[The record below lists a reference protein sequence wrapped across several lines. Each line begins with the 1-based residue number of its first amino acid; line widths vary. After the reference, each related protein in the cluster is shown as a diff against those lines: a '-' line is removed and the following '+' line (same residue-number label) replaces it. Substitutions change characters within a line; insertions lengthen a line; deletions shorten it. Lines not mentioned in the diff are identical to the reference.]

1 MIAIDLHLSQ
11 DQFAS
16 LAQFGKDENIL
27 SPFNTISP
35 DKKKGRITHP
45 EVVLPDGSVRP
56 DFQAVLDVL
65 DKPAKT
71 VSLTFINQAQMMDMA
86 LFFAEN
92 ASAEQ
97 SVSISNDNGEMRLQS
112 PAPLQESMNVARAML
127 GPSPSEYLAL
137 EASLDLTAAWM
148 FWALLDRYRKQ
159 ESPVKL
165 EEFSA
170 LINEPYQ
177 GLSSLAAYFRET
189 LDLISPSKSEIKTAV
204 FRLVLL
210 GMITPSEKGYLP
222 ADEFT
227 LLAKDLAT
235 VRSHMSI
242 KINGLASSGGTETA
256 RYWALQGA
264 SGTLLLWYE
273 CEGTVEI
280 RTLTPGVIMEMVRGL
295 AVPVQAAPVSAPPPP
310 MQSVTAMPPMVERYQ
325 PPRQKSGFGKIALS
339 ILFGLAGL
347 GIALVAAGFI
357 VFPPGKGVAFIPS
370 PNATE
375 SVSAPAVEEAAPDA
389 PAPVETK
396 EAVIVSAKDLN
407 VDLVNS
413 VVLNEGQNMI
423 VGRVTNKGMYPVSS
437 FSIALE
443 LKDSNENF
451 LGEGWASPFA
461 SELAPGE
468 ETYFNYYYDDLSA
481 KVEYVT
487 TTISDVYPGFSGSS
501 TKFASYEKEALHN
514 SQEGVDLI
522 GEVVNQTDQP
532 MEISSIYGVLFD
544 TDNQIVGAM
553 NAYYYLGILRPG
565 ENMPVKVSFQ
575 MSEEERASIDR
586 YQLYAE
592 MYPVDEVVDSPISIS
607 RQNNLFRA
615 DGRVLIAGEVMNSGA
630 SPEQFSGLAC
640 ALYDDQGN
648 LLDVSFTNINIP
660 LPAGSTAPYLLYGW
674 DYLSQEENQGIMPA
688 TYLILATESSSYPVE
703 KEIRGMDVEITKRGQ
718 SGMWYEVSGTVTNNN
733 AEALDYGTVIIGLR
747 DPQSGTIMNAETT
760 WVSELQPG
768 STQEFTVYMVF
779 PLEVDPDAFDLET
792 TAYATVQ

>member
-1 MIAIDLHLSQ
+1 MITIDLHLSKE
-11 DQFAS
+11 QFAS
-16 LAQFGKDENIL
+16 LAQFGKDENVL

-56 DFQAVLDVL
+56 DFQTVLDVL
-65 DKPAKT
+65 NSPAKA
-71 VSLTFINQAQMMDMA
+71 VSLTIINQAQMMDMA
-86 LFFAEN
+86 LFYPEN
-92 ASAEQ
+92 GSADQ
-97 SVSISNDNGEMRLQS
+97 LVSISNDNGEIRLQS
-112 PAPLQESMNVARAML
+112 PAPLQASLNVARAML
-127 GPSPSEYLAL
+127 GPSPSEYLAM
-137 EASLDLTAAWM
+137 ETSLDLTAAWM
-148 FWALLDRYRKQ
+148 FWALLDHYRKQ

-165 EEFSA
+165 EEFST

-204 FRLVLL
+204 FRLVQL
-210 GMITPSEKGYLP
+210 GLIPPSDKGYLP
-222 ADEFT
+222 ADDFG

-235 VRSHMSI
+235 VKSHMTI
-242 KINGLASSGGTETA
+242 KVNGLAAGGGTETA
-256 RYWALQGA
+256 RFWALQGA
-264 SGTLLLWYE
+264 SGTLMLWHE
-273 CEGTVEI
+273 CEGTVEV
-280 RTLTPGVIMEMVRGL
+280 RTVTPGVIMEMVRGL
-295 AVPVQAAPVSAPPPP
+295 AFPVLAAPVAAPTPPAQP
-310 MQSVTAMPPMVERYQ
+310 VTGMPPTVERYQ
-325 PPRQKSGFGKIALS
+325 PPRQKSGFGKIILS
-339 ILFGLAGL
+339 IFLGLAGL
-347 GIALVAAGFI
+347 GVSLVAAGFI
-357 VFPPGKGVAFIPS
+357 VFPPGKGVAFVPS

-375 SVSAPAVEEAAPDA
+375 AVSSPAAEEAAPDT

-396 EAVIVSAKDLN
+396 EAVTVSAKDLD

-413 VVLNEGQNMI
+413 VVLYEGQNMI
-423 VGRVTNKGMYPVSS
+423 VGRVTNNGKNPISS
-437 FSIALE
+437 FSIELE
-443 LKDSNENF
+443 LKDANENI
-451 LGEGWASPFA
+451 LGDGEAYPFA

-468 ETYFNYYYDDLSA
+468 ETYFNYYYEDLPS

-514 SQEGVDLI
+514 SQDGVDLI

-532 MEISSIYGVLFD
+532 MKINSIYGVLFD
-544 TDNQIVGAM
+544 SDNQIVGAM
-553 NAYYYLGILRPG
+553 NAYYYLGSLRPG

-575 MSEEERASIDR
+575 VPEEEKASIDH

-615 DGRVLIAGEVMNSGA
+615 DGRVLLAGEVMNSGA
-630 SPEQFSGLAC
+630 SPEEFSGLAC
-640 ALYDDQGN
+640 ALYDDQDN

-660 LPAGSTAPYLLYGW
+660 LPPGSTAPYLLYGW
-674 DYLSQEENQGIMPA
+674 NYLSLEEKQNTMPA
-688 TYLILATESSSYPVE
+688 SYLILATESTSYALE
-703 KEIRGMDVEITKRGQ
+703 KEIRSMDVEITQRGQ
-718 SGMWYEVSGTVTNNN
+718 SGMWYEVSGTVTNN
-733 AEALDYGTVIIGLR
+733 IIGLR
-747 DPQSGTIMNAETT
+747 DPQSGTIMNAEPT

-779 PLEVDPDAFDLET
+779 PPDVDPDAFDLEA